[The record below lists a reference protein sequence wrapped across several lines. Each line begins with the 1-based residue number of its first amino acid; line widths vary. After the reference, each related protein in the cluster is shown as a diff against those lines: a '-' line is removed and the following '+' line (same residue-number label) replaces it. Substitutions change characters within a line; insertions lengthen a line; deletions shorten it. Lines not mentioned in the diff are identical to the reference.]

1 MKVLI
6 LAGGFGSRLSEET
19 DSKPKPIVEI
29 GGMPIIWHIM
39 KTYSHYGFYE
49 FVILLGYKGYLIKEY
64 FANYLLHQSDVTL
77 NLSTGEMEVHQN
89 LSEPWKVTF
98 LNTGLTSMT
107 GSRIKKAQAYIENK
121 PFLLTYGDGLA
132 DLNISELV
140 KFHSSTG
147 GLITMTSAQ
156 PDGRFGALE
165 LNQDKVTS
173 FREKPKGD
181 GSWINAGY
189 FVCEPSIFDYIS
201 DGDNVVFEQEPLQNL
216 AVAGELYTHRH
227 DGFWMPMDTLR
238 DKRRLNQLVE
248 DGQAPWMIW

>member
-1 MKVLI
+1 M
-6 LAGGFGSRLSEET
+6 
-19 DSKPKPIVEI
+19 
-29 GGMPIIWHIM
+29 
-39 KTYSHYGFYE
+39 
-49 FVILLGYKGYLIKEY
+49 
-64 FANYLLHQSDVTL
+64 Q
-77 NLSTGEMEVHQN
+77 
-89 LSEPWKVTF
+89 
-98 LNTGLTSMT
+98 
-107 GSRIKKAQAYIENK
+107 
-121 PFLLTYGDGLA
+121 
-132 DLNISELV
+132 
-140 KFHSSTG
+140 HS
-147 GLITMTSAQ
+147 
-156 PDGRFGALE
+156 GRFGALE